1 MEKKK
6 IKIGDLQKKAT
17 ERLESIMGGGNVRE
31 TASYVLSVAEV
42 LNDQSPSTAKGEDEM
57 RAQLT
62 VNSRNRAFLL
72 FKHVMGLQTTI
83 STEYNHLI
91 FIINFAWFIFYLPL
105 FIR

>member
-42 LNDQSPSTAKGEDEM
+42 LNDQSEEEKKKSEE
-57 RAQLT
+57 
-62 VNSRNRAFLL
+62 VN
-72 FKHVMGLQTTI
+72 KH
-83 STEYNHLI
+83 
-91 FIINFAWFIFYLPL
+91 
-105 FIR
+105 